1 MVREFL
7 AVAARAAVQWAL
19 ATLLLANG
27 AAFCLIAAVSE
38 RLRLGP
44 PCILCAQVHRLLCP
58 SAAGREGRDPL
69 RLLCDAHLAA
79 VAATVPEQRERA
91 VYDQSSKYSERLD
104 ADDQGKCSGN
114 SSSLL
119 LLMINL

>member
-91 VYDQSSKYSERLD
+91 VYDQAASIANDWTRMIRASVQVIRLL
-104 ADDQGKCSGN
+104 CCC
-114 SSSLL
+114 
-119 LLMINL
+119 